1 MGPHQL
7 YQGMDDW
14 QADLPFAKGCELEMA
29 MAGTEEEFAEWS
41 TTASSEES
49 FDGKINMHMKKALSL
64 DVNLARKERKKAKKQ
79 KGEPTEWKKKI
90 KTEFCR
96 FWLKG

>member
-1 MGPHQL
+1 MEQ
-7 YQGMDDW
+7 
-14 QADLPFAKGCELEMA
+14 A
-29 MAGTEEEFAEWS
+29 MAGAEEEDFECS

-49 FDGKINMHMKKALSL
+49 FDGKISKGMKKSIS
-64 DVNLARKERKKAKKQ
+64 DNFNLARKERKKTKKQ